1 MSTLRSAR
9 VRNPDDRTSSLKS
22 VAEFP
27 KHVRKP
33 GRKSIRSWIWILL
46 LLCVAALGLATLWAF
61 RQAEP
66 ILKARIIQTLSARFH
81 GPVELAALHVSVADG
96 LHVWGG
102 GLKIFSGNDP
112 NPHQPGV
119 QPIIAVNEFQFGA
132 GILNLLHT
140 PMRVHRVYLKGLKI
154 NLPPKE
160 QRGSG
165 GKAGKIK
172 IYVDEFFCENTQLVI
187 NTLVPGKLPVEFD
200 ISKLGMRQIGPG
212 QPLRFDATLTNPK
225 PVGDIHS
232 TGLFG
237 PWQADDPR
245 TSPVRGEYSFSN
257 ADLSTIKGIGGILS
271 STGQYEGT
279 LGGIAVHGETSTPDF
294 RIAISGRPVPLY
306 TKFHAI
312 VDGTTGDTYLQPV
325 EAKIL
330 NSSLVAKGSIV
341 KVQNPNGHRVVLNVT
356 VEPAKIEDLLKLGV
370 RTDPPVMTGV
380 AKLTTKLDLGPGK
393 ADVANRLKLAGTFLI
408 SGAHFSN
415 EKVQSKVD
423 ALSMRGRGRAKEAK
437 GDIPDVPS
445 LMGGTYRLS
454 DGLLTFSKLRFAMPG
469 AQVNLSGK
477 YSLDGNQFEFH
488 GKARMHAKLSHMVT
502 GWKSILLKPV
512 DPFFSKDGA
521 GTEIPV
527 KITGTKSEPHF
538 GLDFGHK

>member
-1 MSTLRSAR
+1 MSTFRSAR
-9 VRNPDDRTSSLKS
+9 VRNPDDRTSSLKP
-22 VAEFP
+22 VVEFP

-46 LLCVAALGLATLWAF
+46 LLCVAALGLTTLWAL
-61 RQAEP
+61 RHAEP
-66 ILKARIIQTLSARFH
+66 ILKARIIQTLSARFN
-81 GPVELAALHVSVADG
+81 GPVELAALHVSVVNG

-119 QPIIAVNEFQFGA
+119 QPVIAVNEFQFGA
-132 GILNLLHT
+132 GILNLLHA

-165 GKAGKIK
+165 GKTGKIK
-172 IYVDEFFCENTQLVI
+172 IYVDEFLCEDTQLVI

-200 ISKLGMRQIGPG
+200 ISKLDMRQIGPG

-245 TSPVRGEYSFSN
+245 NSSVRGEYSFSN

-341 KVQNPNGHRVVLNVT
+341 KVQNPNGHRVVLDVT
-356 VEPAKIEDLLKLGV
+356 VEPAKIEDLLRLGV

-393 ADVANRLKLAGTFLI
+393 ADVADRLKLAGMFLI

-423 ALSMRGRGRAKEAK
+423 ALSMRGQGKPKEAK
-437 GDIPDVPS
+437 GDVPDVPS

-502 GWKSILLKPV
+502 GWKSILLKPI